1 MDEEEK
7 GNVARQE
14 KGEEVVK
21 EHESIEELEKLIEE
35 EDIKLDTDGEP
46 IKNNFIY
53 LNFSLI
59 YIKK

>member
-1 MDEEEK
+1 VDEEEK

-14 KGEEVVK
+14 N
-21 EHESIEELEKLIEE
+21 EE
-35 EDIKLDTDGEP
+35 ESQKHVEGKRIDADADAGAEL